1 MAYKEGLINRKDFI
15 YLMQTIDESNKL
27 IYDPDYIKKQIVD
40 RVEYYHMLFQ
50 MDAMQYLEQ
59 RYINDLE
66 FYEDIMDEMKTGYN
80 EVIEDVE
87 LEIKMKFRG
96 LLEWKHN
103 KDIYKME
110 NKVKELKK
118 ELNDIIDNDLFLSLE
133 KYLLNKN

>member
-1 MAYKEGLINRKDFI
+1 MAYKEGLINQKDFI
-15 YLMQTIDESNKL
+15 YLMQTINESNKL
-27 IYDPDYIKKQIVD
+27 IYDPDDIKKQIVD